1 MKKLTTLMLSSA
13 ALLVL
18 SGCNPQQDTE
28 PMAANE
34 EARSVLM
41 QCGEQRITGEFA
53 GEKATITLADTTY
66 ELQQVKSADGARY
79 QVADDESTEFW
90 SKGDTAQL
98 TVEGKAYPECT
109 SAPEALLMG
118 SEWQLIELDGKKTEV
133 VAQGEA
139 TEEEA
144 AVGSLNFGD
153 DGRVYGRAFCNNFTG
168 SYQLQGD
175 KLAISEV
182 ASTMMMCD
190 EAAMKQEQTMLDI
203 LGNSEQ
209 LALTTEGNLVITT
222 TDGRALTAN

>member
-66 ELQQVKSADGARY
+66 ELQQVKSADGDRY

-98 TVEGKAYPECT
+98 AVEGKA
-109 SAPEALLMG
+109 
-118 SEWQLIELDGKKTEV
+118 
-133 VAQGEA
+133 
-139 TEEEA
+139 
-144 AVGSLNFGD
+144 
-153 DGRVYGRAFCNNFTG
+153 
-168 SYQLQGD
+168 
-175 KLAISEV
+175 
-182 ASTMMMCD
+182 
-190 EAAMKQEQTMLDI
+190 
-203 LGNSEQ
+203 
-209 LALTTEGNLVITT
+209 
-222 TDGRALTAN
+222 

>member
-41 QCGEQRITGEFA
+41 QCGEQRITGEFV
-53 GEKATITLADTTY
+53 GEKVTLTLADATY

-118 SEWQLIELDGKKTEV
+118 SEWQLIELDGKKTAV
-133 VAQGEA
+133 VAEGEA
-139 TEEEA
+139 IAEEA

-222 TDGRALTAN
+222 TDGRTLTAN

>member
-18 SGCNPQQDTE
+18 SGCNPQQDAE
-28 PMAANE
+28 PMAANDE
-34 EARSVLM
+34 VRSVLM
-41 QCGEQRITGEFA
+41 QCGDQRITGEFV
-53 GEKATITLADTTY
+53 GEKATLTLADVTY

-118 SEWQLIELDGKKTEV
+118 SEWQLIELDGKKAEV
-133 VAQGEA
+133 AAEGEA
-139 TEEEA
+139 TEEA

-153 DGRVYGRAFCNNFTG
+153 DGRIYGRAFCNNFTG

-175 KLAISEV
+175 KLTVSDV

-190 EAAMKQEQTMLDI
+190 AAAMEQEKTMLEM
-203 LGNSEQ
+203 LGASEH
-209 LALTTEGNLVITT
+209 LELTTQGHLIVIAQGDRRLV
-222 TDGRALTAN
+222 AK

>member
-18 SGCNPQQDTE
+18 SGCNPQQDAE
-28 PMAANE
+28 PMAANDE
-34 EARSVLM
+34 VRSVLM
-41 QCGEQRITGEFA
+41 QCGDQRITGEFV
-53 GEKATITLADTTY
+53 GEKATLTLADVTY

-118 SEWQLIELDGKKTEV
+118 SEWQLIELDGKKAEV
-133 VAQGEA
+133 AAEGEA
-139 TEEEA
+139 TGEA

-153 DGRVYGRAFCNNFTG
+153 DGRIYGRAFCNNFTG

-175 KLAISEV
+175 KLTVSDV

-190 EAAMKQEQTMLDI
+190 AAAMEQEKTMLEM
-203 LGNSEQ
+203 LGASEH
-209 LALTTEGNLVITT
+209 LELTTQGHLIVIAQGDRRLV
-222 TDGRALTAN
+222 AK